1 MSRRIIFERYVWF
14 DNQTRQKK
22 YPNASK
28 LAAQFELSV
37 KTAQRD
43 IEFMRD
49 RINCPLLYDKNQK
62 GYFYKNN
69 AFSLPLTYL
78 SPEELTALLFAQK
91 VLHDLSGGKAGDEI
105 TAILQKIT
113 SILQQNVPD
122 KSVENAVS
130 LQLIGNTPAPQAC
143 FTPSLEAC
151 LKKKCLAFNY
161 YSPASEKETARTV
174 DPYHLVNY
182 MGTWH
187 LIAWCHDREDLRDFV
202 LARMKDTQVL
212 DEAFSV
218 PANFDSRKHLQSAF
232 GIFKGKPKGT
242 VTLRFSPR
250 KSSWIKGQAW
260 HKDQKERYLKDGSLE
275 LTFPVSSFAEI
286 MMVILS
292 HGSDVEVIKP
302 KALRTLIKEE
312 AKRIAHLY

>member
-22 YPNASK
+22 YPNASR

-49 RINCPLLYDKNQK
+49 RLNCPLLYDKNQK
-62 GYFYKNN
+62 GYLYKNN

-91 VLHDLSGGKAGDEI
+91 VLHDLSGGKAGDDI
-105 TAILQKIT
+105 SAILQKIT
-113 SILQQNVPD
+113 SLLQQNVPD

-143 FTPSLEAC
+143 FTPALEGC
-151 LKKKCLAFNY
+151 LKKRSLAFNY
-161 YSPASEKETARTV
+161 YSPASDSETVRTV

-202 LARMKDTQVL
+202 LARMKDTRIL
-212 DEAFSV
+212 DETFCI
-218 PANFDSRKHLQSAF
+218 PANFDIKKHMQSAF
-232 GIFKGKPKGT
+232 GIFKGQPKYA
-242 VTLRFSPR
+242 VTLRFSPW
-250 KSSWIKGQAW
+250 KSRWIKGQMW
-260 HKDQKERYLKDGSLE
+260 HKDQKEKLLKDGSLE

-286 MMVILS
+286 MMEILS

-302 KALRTLIKEE
+302 KALRTLVKEE